1 MATFFFCGIG
11 GIGMSAIALYLK
23 QAGHTIKGSDRSF
36 DLKNANAV
44 QQNLISAGID
54 LYPQDGS
61 GVTPDIDCFVVTRAV
76 EDTIPDIKRAVELG
90 LTIKKRPDMLAEIF
104 HSYKGIAVAG
114 TSGKTTVTAMIAH
127 ILYKNKFS
135 PTMINGGIS
144 LNTYNNTA
152 QSNLIF
158 GSGQYLVIEADESDG
173 SIEKYDPFISVV
185 SNISLDH
192 YELDVVRRLFEA
204 FLNRTR
210 HGIVINADCPE
221 TAKLKLTHP
230 NIIRFSLTGKPA
242 DLSATHITPSDDA
255 ITFHLNGQPMTLP
268 FIGFH
273 NVANAL
279 AAIGAALHVGIS
291 VEDALAALQTFKGT
305 KRRMQKIGT
314 AGGVT
319 VYDDYAHNPEK
330 IKAALGTL
338 LQYDGRIFA
347 IYQPHGFAPTRL
359 MKNDFIR
366 VLNNLLTERV
376 SFIMPDI
383 YYVGGTVA
391 RDICSDDI
399 ITPLAQAGHR
409 ALYIPNR
416 TDILKYILS
425 DARPKDQV
433 IVMGARDDSLSD
445 FAHEIFKALQ
455 EYA

>member
-23 QAGHTIKGSDRSF
+23 QAGHIVMGSDRSF

-44 QQNLISAGID
+44 QQNLIAAGIG
-54 LYPQDGS
+54 LYPQNGS
-61 GVTPDIDCFVVTRAV
+61 GVTTDIDCFVVTRAV
-76 EDTIPDIKRAVELG
+76 EDTIPDIKKAVELG

-114 TSGKTTVTAMIAH
+114 TSGKTTITAMTAH

-144 LNTYNNTA
+144 LNTYNNA
-152 QSNLIF
+152 PRSNLIF
-158 GSGQYLVIEADESDG
+158 GSGQHLIIEADESDG
-173 SIEKYDPFISVV
+173 SIEKYTPFISVV

-192 YELDVVRRLFEA
+192 YELDVVRRLFED
-204 FLNRTR
+204 FLNRTK

-230 NIIRFSLTGKPA
+230 NIIRFSTTGKPA
-242 DLSATHITPSDDA
+242 DLSATDIKALDGAVS
-255 ITFHLNGQPMTLP
+255 FYLNGLPVTLP
-268 FIGFH
+268 FIGTH

-291 VEDALAALQTFKGT
+291 VEDSVAALQSFNGT

-314 AGGVT
+314 AGGIT

-330 IKAALGTL
+330 IKAALQTL
-338 LQYDGRIFA
+338 LQYDGHIFA
-347 IYQPHGFAPTRL
+347 VYQPHGFAPTRL

-366 VLNNLLTERV
+366 ILGDLLNDRV
-376 SFIMPDI
+376 TFIMPDI

-391 RDICSDDI
+391 RDISSADI
-399 ITPLAQAGHR
+399 ITPLALQGCHAV
-409 ALYIPNR
+409 YMQDR
-416 TDILKYILS
+416 TDILKHIVTTAKS
-425 DARPKDQV
+425 GDKV
-433 IVMGARDDSLSD
+433 IIMGARDDSLSD
-445 FAHEIFKALQ
+445 FAQEILKALQ
-455 EYA
+455 EHA